1 MKKVI
6 AITLGAMLF
15 AFAPVHLMA
24 KGMPAAAVSP
34 RYAYISELSADCVCE
49 NGFATCFGAV
59 FPWGSGYDSQMSM
72 TLQEYN
78 TGKWKDIKTWS
89 GSKTNGG
96 VNLTKTYAVSTSKT
110 YRVRVTGKVLSGSRV
125 LETQTIYG

>member
-1 MKKVI
+1 MKKGFAVI
-6 AITLGAMLF
+6 LGAMLF
-15 AFAPVHLMA
+15 AFAPVNLTA
-24 KGMPAAAVSP
+24 KDMSSAAVSP
-34 RYAYISELSADCVCE
+34 RYAYISELSADCTCE

-59 FPWGSGYDSQMSM
+59 CPWGSGYDSQMSM

-110 YRVRVTGKVLSGSRV
+110 YRIKVTGKILSGSRV